1 MKVRS
6 SSSGARFLVLR
17 NSSSEVAHAGW
28 LDGLFW
34 VRLFDAGDTTGIL
47 SSSRGPITAET
58 WTHVA
63 ASCDHKAI
71 QFFLDGKRFTVE
83 PYTLGALLQPNELN
97 VGGDNPDGSVA
108 DVDDLRL
115 FDSPISATNVQW
127 LYQNAGQYYDSTPT
141 AFAAWGVPL

>member
-1 MKVRS
+1 VPVEAYTFAVT
-6 SSSGARFLVLR
+6 GT
-17 NSSSEVAHAGW
+17 VAVG
-28 LDGLFW
+28 
-34 VRLFDAGDTTGIL
+34 TGK
-47 SSSRGPITAET
+47 SRIYLEADY
-58 WTHVA
+58 THVA
-63 ASCDHKAI
+63 ASCDHEAI
-71 QFFLDGKRFTVE
+71 QFFLDGTRFTVE
-83 PYTLGALLQPNELN
+83 PYTLGALLQPNELS